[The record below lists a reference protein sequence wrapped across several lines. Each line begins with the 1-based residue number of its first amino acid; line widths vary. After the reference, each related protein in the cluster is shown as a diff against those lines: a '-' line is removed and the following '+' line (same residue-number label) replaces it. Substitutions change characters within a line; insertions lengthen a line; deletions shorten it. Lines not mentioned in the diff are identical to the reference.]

1 MIAAMNLKGKK
12 AIVVVVAV
20 EEAVFLVAM
29 HDVVGSVEIEDKL
42 FGRHMV
48 GELIRL
54 GELLD

>member
-1 MIAAMNLKGKK
+1 MNLKGKK